1 MTEFTDYAT
10 RNRFALFPL
19 RRGTKDP
26 FKDWE
31 WTTDVSTDPTTWT
44 DWTAKGSNLAINA
57 GKSRLIVVDIDVKE
71 IGRERAW
78 TLWCEWCTDRGL
90 NPADYPVHVQ
100 TCSQG
105 WHIYFQL
112 PATVD
117 PQALSQRK
125 LVKRT
130 EGSRNAIVETRAAN
144 GYVVAPGGHYD
155 GGRGGVAGTY
165 TLLSDAAPYIAP
177 DALIEAC
184 AIVPPAD
191 KGLACEPSVG
201 SGTFDL
207 ADISGRIDFLIDQGY
222 FDDEETWVK
231 SVRAIRH
238 GFGDEGWPLA
248 ERISYADDQNRLDGV
263 WARQETNT
271 TNPSTCATIIAESN
285 DRGYRQ
291 WRRDHM
297 FDGILAGEIP
307 SPPLAP
313 TGPLPAGMPMPGPCE
328 IEDEAEPRA
337 LAMFTAASLHG
348 LPIPVRKWH
357 VRDWLPG
364 ETVSLLY
371 GDGGV
376 GKSLLALQLLV
387 STAIGRPWL
396 GRLVEQGTCLFVTAE
411 DSKQEVHMRL
421 ADVARENSVP
431 LSAIGDLQIVSLAG
445 EDAILAAP
453 DGRSTIL
460 LTTALFE
467 LLETQLMALR
477 PKLVVLDTLA
487 DLFGGN
493 EVDRSQARQFI
504 GLMRGW
510 ALRYDSTVLLLA
522 HPSVAGMAKGTG
534 SSGSTGWSNSVRSRL
549 YFDRI
554 RADDN
559 SEPDPDARVLR
570 SMKSNYGR
578 VGDEIMVRYRSGVF
592 VPDLVTTS
600 AGDPVTTAAKAD
612 RVFVELLRKYIDQNR
627 YVSASEGKS
636 FAPFIFAKDGALQ
649 GVNKRSLKDAMERL
663 LASGKIENAP
673 YGAPSKKMFRLYV
686 ASAPPANALLTPA
699 NGVPTV

>member
-1 MTEFTDYAT
+1 MTEFFEYAE
-10 RNRFALFPL
+10 RHGFALFPL
-19 RRGTKDP
+19 RPGTKDP

-31 WTTDVSTDPTTWT
+31 WTTDIATERTAWTAWT
-44 DWTAKGSNLAINA
+44 DTGNNLAINA

-71 IGRERAW
+71 LGRDRAW
-78 TLWCEWCTDRGL
+78 ALWCSWCTDHGL
-90 NPADYPVHVQ
+90 DPADYPAHVQ
-100 TCSQG
+100 TCSLG
-105 WHIYFQL
+105 WHIYFTL
-112 PATVD
+112 PASVD

-155 GGRGGVAGTY
+155 GARGGVAGPY
-165 TLLSDAAPYIAP
+165 ALLSENAPYSAP
-177 DALIEAC
+177 DALIAAC
-184 AIVPPAD
+184 ALSPPAD
-191 KGLACEPSVG
+191 TATAHESSIG
-201 SGTFDL
+201 SGSFDL

-222 FDDEETWVK
+222 FDEEETWVK

-238 GFGDEGWPLA
+238 GFGDDGWSLA
-248 ERISYADDQNRLDGV
+248 ERISYADDQKRLDGV

-271 TNPSTCATIIAESN
+271 TNPSTCATMIGESN

-297 FDGILAGEIP
+297 FDGIFADDIL

-313 TGPLPAGMPMPGPCE
+313 TGPLPAGMPIPGPCE

-348 LPIPVRKWH
+348 LPTPVRKWH

-396 GRLVEQGTCLFVTAE
+396 GRMVEQGVCLFVTAE

-431 LSAIGDLQIVSLAG
+431 LSAIGDLHILPLAG

-453 DGRSTIL
+453 DGRSGIL
-460 LTTALFE
+460 LTTALFA
-467 LLETQLMALR
+467 LLEEQLMALR

-510 ALRYDSTVLLLA
+510 ALKYDSTVLLLA

-554 RADDN
+554 RAEDN

-578 VGDEIMVRYRSGVF
+578 VGDEIVVRYRSGVF
-592 VPDLVTTS
+592 APDHVTAGS
-600 AGDPVTTAAKAD
+600 GDPMATSAKAD
-612 RVFVELLRKYIDQNR
+612 RVFLELLRKYLDQNR
-627 YVSASEGKS
+627 HVSTSEGKS
-636 FAPFIFAKDGALQ
+636 YAPFIFQRDAALQ
-649 GVNKRSLKDAMERL
+649 GVSKRALKDAMERL

-673 YGAPSKKMFRLYV
+673 HGAPSKKMYRLYV
-686 ASAPPANALLTPA
+686 AAASPANALLTPA
-699 NGVPTV
+699 IGVPTV